1 MLIVAIYIFFAIIK
15 ILENK
20 NFDCWN
26 QSLQRHFRDVT
37 SVGIVESS
45 SLAAGRVAPVDWSA
59 SLDLDATRLE
69 EQCAP
74 ASKSM
79 RF

>member
-1 MLIVAIYIFFAIIK
+1 MQFIYLYIYILQQLKFLKTKISIAKIDRNVIFA
-15 ILENK
+15 
-20 NFDCWN
+20 
-26 QSLQRHFRDVT
+26 T
-37 SVGIVESS
+37 SVEIVERS

-74 ASKSM
+74 ARKLM